1 MLNDI
6 ATVTATDADF
16 AELVLGS
23 AKPVLVDFWAPWC
36 PSCRQ
41 LAPVLAEIAREY
53 ADQLVVAMVDTDE
66 NPATAMACRVMAV
79 PTMQVYHRG
88 ELVKVLV
95 GARTKRRLLAELEEV
110 LGTEADRAP
119 VSSTVRSGAVPR
131 PTS

>member
-1 MLNDI
+1 M
-6 ATVTATDADF
+6 
-16 AELVLGS
+16 
-23 AKPVLVDFWAPWC
+23 
-36 PSCRQ
+36 
-41 LAPVLAEIAREY
+41 LAEIAREY